1 MPRRTSLKDTTTA
14 NTWQSTRTSYPGN
27 YLWLDCSGH
36 TSQILSPWPPGMVTL
51 TWTSMN
57 RYVQEPCACWTSKA
71 IAADHKVIY
80 RENRIEKN
88 LKMVTRT
95 LLVDLPKQ
103 ESLALDEF
111 VIKQEHH
118 VRAQKSSIQAKNR
131 EVEHA
136 VENIIDLA
144 CAYTLD
150 PHIEPVSDEET
161 ERVRSHYNRMMY
173 TALLNCTRNSLM
185 ALKKRICSRAGSG
198 FLFLERPFFEVDV
211 QLAVPSVRLSFA

>member
-1 MPRRTSLKDTTTA
+1 MNIDTYKRHVHA
-14 NTWQSTRTSYPGN
+14 GQK
-27 YLWLDCSGH
+27 L
-36 TSQILSPWPPGMVTL
+36 SQLITNV
-51 TWTSMN
+51 N
-57 RYVQEPCACWTSKA
+57 DIV
-71 IAADHKVIY
+71 
-80 RENRIEKN
+80 ENRIEKN

-211 QLAVPSVRLSFA
+211 QLAVPRSLILSLKIYKERQQRCPCCAPVKKYLVVGPGDIDEDTATPEELSDAGRSSSEW